1 MLACIGGAVGFGNIW
16 RFPYLCYRNG
26 GGAFLLPYFI
36 CIVIIGVPLLFLE
49 TALGQ
54 FMRRGVV
61 GIWNICPLFKGLGV
75 STVLYGLLQSI
86 YYNVIMTWV
95 GYYFVMSFFPKLP
108 WAQRKHGRD
117 AEICVESSVV
127 TEPENRNASY
137 NATSYASNASYNDSL
152 YAVNA
157 SCNTNTTHAQYEMD
171 SASEF
176 WWKGVLEL
184 SDGLE
189 ETGSVC
195 LHLLASLAV
204 VWIVSYFLTWKG
216 IRWSGKVVYFTA
228 TFPYVLM
235 LVLLMQSAL
244 QPGAGD
250 GIVFYLRPRFEALG
264 SVQVWF
270 EAASQ
275 VLFSYAVALGIWP
288 AFGSYCPFNSN
299 CYRNSLIVS
308 ACNSLT
314 SFLSGFVVF
323 TMLGHMAHL
332 LQQPIDSVATSGLE
346 GVMTALMDI
355 FPPRLRRREC
365 VLAVHCIVS
374 FLLGISMITQGGMY
388 VFQLVDYYLFGAFVP
403 QVLCL
408 LQVIAVA
415 MVYGYRINPWMKVS
429 WLVLTPLSLLMIMGF
444 QLASFKPLTY
454 NKTYVYPDWANVL
467 GYIMTAAVIAIIP
480 VYAVIVLIGSQGSIL
495 ERLRKT
501 TQPRIT
507 HNSVP
512 SFDLKDDGLFGE
524 GCQMT
529 AADDD
534 VITHVI

>member
-1 MLACIGGAVGFGNIW
+1 
-16 RFPYLCYRNG
+16 
-26 GGAFLLPYFI
+26 AFLLPYFI

-75 STVLYGLLQSI
+75 STVLYGLLLSS

-152 YAVNA
+152 YA
-157 SCNTNTTHAQYEMD
+157 
-171 SASEF
+171 
-176 WWKGVLEL
+176 
-184 SDGLE
+184 

-235 LVLLMQSAL
+235 LVLLIQSAR

-264 SVQVWF
+264 SAQVWF

-332 LQQPIDSVATSGLE
+332 LQQPIDSVATSVLE

-355 FPPRLRRREC
+355 FPRRLRRRKC
-365 VLAVHCIVS
+365 VLVVHCIVS

-415 MVYGYRINPWMKVS
+415 MVYGVNRFYDNITLMIGYRINPWMKIS

-444 QLASFKPLTY
+444 QLASFKPLRY